1 MTGVGSVPFVV
12 GQWVRGAR
20 FYGRAAQIA
29 EILDGPRNWI
39 WLVGTRRLGKTSLL
53 KQLEHLTTTEPE
65 RGFVPI
71 FWDLQGAEDAGELH
85 AALREALYD
94 AEERFEEIGVDISDA
109 LTDHAITTLTQTRR
123 RLKTAGRRL
132 LLLCDEAEELITV
145 HRNDPA
151 LLRRLR
157 RTLQAHDDVRV
168 VLTSTIRLEQL
179 AADRGDTSPFLV
191 PHTNVCTIQPQ
202 QVGRA
207 VGRGC
212 GCARAS

>member
-109 LTDHAITTLTQTRR
+109 LTDHGDHNA
-123 RLKTAGRRL
+123 
-132 LLLCDEAEELITV
+132 
-145 HRNDPA
+145 DPDTPPA
-151 LLRRLR
+151 QDCRTPPAAALRRGGGTDHR
-157 RTLQAHDDVRV
+157 PSQRPRPVAP
-168 VLTSTIRLEQL
+168 
-179 AADRGDTSPFLV
+179 AA
-191 PHTNVCTIQPQ
+191 PHPA
-202 QVGRA
+202 GA
-207 VGRGC
+207 
-212 GCARAS
+212 